1 MGFPVRGRFDPRA
14 RLGYPMVIL
23 EKLSGATGSCNR
35 TCIIAGQRWRALTSA
50 ESVKTPCFQRSPAP
64 TSGSLISDKRE
75 VGSSSSV
82 GGENLSLVPQLGPQT
97 PRTWS
102 NLNDTRTNN
111 RPSNT
116 LTRSNLG
123 YLRSSL
129 RIYRYRTLNQ

>member
-82 GGENLSLVPQLGPQT
+82 GGETYPWYPNWDPKLPEPGRISTTLERTTDPLT
-97 PRTWS
+97 P
-102 NLNDTRTNN
+102 
-111 RPSNT
+111 
-116 LTRSNLG
+116 
-123 YLRSSL
+123 
-129 RIYRYRTLNQ
+129 